1 MQNRLVRQ
9 SQQWEVV
16 GVGEAAAQAVETEA
30 DEYRQGAPRPLGGYA
45 MVMALFSGVVAVA
58 GGVAALRGTQQR
70 RLTPYELLLMTAG
83 THKLARLVTKDAI
96 TSPLRV
102 PFTRYKEPGGPGEV
116 NEEVREQGEL
126 RHAVGELLTCPFCF
140 SVWVATGFTVGF
152 LFAPGFTRM
161 IASAL
166 TAVTGADY
174 LQLLYAR
181 LQQAAE

>member
-1 MQNRLVRQ
+1 
-9 SQQWEVV
+9 
-16 GVGEAAAQAVETEA
+16 VGEAAQAVQAEA

-45 MVMALFSGVVAVA
+45 VVMALFSGVVAVA
-58 GGVAALRGTQQR
+58 GGVAALRGTRER
-70 RLTPYELLLMTAG
+70 RLTPYELVLMTAG

-96 TSPLRV
+96 TSPVRA

-116 NEEVREQGEL
+116 TEEVREQGGF

-140 SVWVATGFTVGF
+140 SVWVATGFTIGF
-152 LFAPGFTRM
+152 QFAPGFTRM

-166 TAVTGADY
+166 TAVAGADY

-181 LQQAAE
+181 LQQAESGH